1 MPRTRSE
8 EPKTRHS
15 KGISKGTYRL
25 TCARCRARKVKCDGS
40 TPECRI
46 CLAYGQ
52 PCHYDKTPP
61 MSQVVA
67 MAQRIEHLERNLTS
81 SESNGVALPIDQDHA
96 PSPTNAPAVPN
107 VTQLDDISLAFN
119 AQQSSPTFQSTSAVQ
134 EPTVRE
140 DIVTSGSAAE
150 AHDLDVPTMNN
161 DQLSVWQVRAY
172 ETCSEQLRL
181 PIQKV
186 KHLLKT
192 YFTWVFPA
200 FMFVSRPQFLQDTAT
215 GGQYSSP
222 LLCSVLCLQATRFTD
237 HVLGDELSSHVRFL
251 LGREITRGPSMALVQ
266 ALLQLSA
273 RELGHGSLHQAW
285 LYSGMA
291 FRLATDMGIMTRPTC
306 FSTSAVDI
314 YIRGQLAWS
323 CYLWDKAMSLYLGR
337 TPSLLE
343 CPNFEPLMIDG
354 CIEEEI
360 WKPYFGS
367 SESGDNTNNSNEKAS
382 SSIQTYGA
390 SCFANFCKLG
400 PIINDILVTIY
411 AKKPNKDVFPFVQRT
426 RDRLDAWRSCSPPH
440 LIILTGSQTC
450 PPPHI
455 LSQR

>member
-8 EPKTRHS
+8 ESRTRQS
-15 KGISKGTYRL
+15 KGVSKGTYRL

-52 PCHYDKTPP
+52 PCYYDKTPP

-67 MAQRIEHLERNLTS
+67 MAQRIEHLERNLAS
-81 SESNGVALPIDQDHA
+81 SESNEVPVSIVQDHVSSQAHA
-96 PSPTNAPAVPN
+96 PVVQTVA
-107 VTQLDDISLAFN
+107 QLDDIGLAFN
-119 AQQSSPTFQSTSAVQ
+119 EQQSIPTFQSTSAVQ

-140 DIVTSGSAAE
+140 DIVTSTAE
-150 AHDLDVPTMNN
+150 ANDLDVPTMDE
-161 DQLSVWQVRAY
+161 DQISVWEVRAC
-172 ETCSEQLRL
+172 EVCSEQLRL

-215 GGQYSSP
+215 GGRYSSP

-251 LGREITRGPSMALVQ
+251 LGHEITRGPSITLVQ

-291 FRLATDMGIMTRPTC
+291 FRLATDMGIMTRTTGHN
-306 FSTSAVDI
+306 TSAVDI
-314 YIRGQLAWS
+314 YVRGQLAWS

-343 CPNFEPLMIDG
+343 CPNFEPPIIDG
-354 CIEEEI
+354 CIEEEE
-360 WKPYFGS
+360 WMPYFGS
-367 SESGDNTNNSNEKAS
+367 CERGNNMDDNEKAWS
-382 SSIQTYGA
+382 SVQTYGA

-411 AKKPNKDVFPFVQRT
+411 AKKPSKDVFPFVQRT
-426 RDRLDAWRSCSPPH
+426 RDRLNAWRSCSPPH
-440 LIILTGSQTC
+440 LIILTSSRIC